1 MLGVAATE
9 LVLRSGAM
17 SSRIAQLNVVDVLF
31 TAYVSSNYEKS
42 MERLS
47 KNWIKRSEVP
57 ENEAGTEEGARLG

>member
-1 MLGVAATE
+1 
-9 LVLRSGAM
+9 M

-57 ENEAGTEEGARLG
+57 EKEPDTEDGAELG